1 MYSRRDAK
9 SLAQH
14 GRNVL
19 VEWKP
24 DLADQLLVVATT
36 DGTLLLYTLTVV
48 DTDKGVYNQIDSKL
62 QQLRRDSAELFI
74 KETVP
79 NLSLTLTAA
88 VPLYV
93 PITCIS
99 CISNSQMMIAT
110 KSTKI
115 LRYRWDGQEERDF
128 SLDLQRIPFSINQQV
143 SYAVPIVE
151 NTIYVTS
158 MDYSPIVGG
167 FAVTLSDGRAAF
179 LTANNLKFDPN
190 VSSGG
195 GWKPTEWTS
204 YSNHSVLFQQQVQGI
219 WAQNIDDASCAS
231 INHKYRLIAFGRKK

>member
-1 MYSRRDAK
+1 M
-9 SLAQH
+9 
-14 GRNVL
+14 
-19 VEWKP
+19 
-24 DLADQLLVVATT
+24 LVVTT
-36 DGTLLLYTLTVV
+36 SEGSLLIYTLATGSQA
-48 DTDKGVYNQIDSKL
+48 GVFNQVDSKV

-79 NLSLTLTAA
+79 RLTLSLTTA

-93 PITCIS
+93 PITCIC
-99 CISNSQMMIAT
+99 CITNAQLMIAT
-110 KSTKI
+110 RSSKI

-151 NTIYVTS
+151 KDVFVTS
-158 MDYSPIVGG
+158 MDYSPLVGG

-179 LTANNLKFDPN
+179 LTANDLRFDPN
-190 VSSGG
+190 VSGPVLS
-195 GWKPTEWTS
+195 PTNTHCPS
-204 YSNHSVLFQQQVQGI
+204 HPQQVQGI
-219 WAQNIDDASCAS
+219 WAQHLEDASCAS